1 MVPST
6 IAINDQWYAT
16 AYGIYLRMILTAY
29 IGRIRVGEPEGR
41 PIILYR
47 GKESGDWT
55 NRWNSS
61 GPRIRDKLD
70 SNSESPFHRR
80 LKMTH
85 AHGHWHVRIQRGANA
100 HEVGIA
106 FLIERGSRSGESSV
120 LIRLRVDHP
129 NPSPSPSL
137 RVGINVITGIRQTL
151 WRCEKEANGPWRR
164 AISCATCLV
173 SALCYPASLVL
184 EKCCFIR

>member
-80 LKMTH
+80 FENDACTWTLARTDTEGGER
-85 AHGHWHVRIQRGANA
+85 ARSGNSLFGCLV
-100 HEVGIA
+100 
-106 FLIERGSRSGESSV
+106 ERGSRSGESSV

-129 NPSPSPSL
+129 INPSPSPLSAC
-137 RVGINVITGIRQTL
+137 RQQCYHWDQT
-151 WRCEKEANGPWRR
+151 N
-164 AISCATCLV
+164 LV
-173 SALCYPASLVL
+173 EV
-184 EKCCFIR
+184 